1 MQQFETSDASS
12 CFINVLLLQVA
23 VYGEQQDS
31 SFIRIVLLAA
41 VSVTTLAS
49 IFSML
54 RRKSAV
60 GQTELT
66 DVRQPLSRDRNNTV

>member
-1 MQQFETSDASS
+1 M
-12 CFINVLLLQVA
+12 
-23 VYGEQQDS
+23 YGEQQGS
-31 SFIRIVLLAA
+31 PFIRIVLLAA

-66 DVRQPLSRDRNNTV
+66 DVRQPLSRDRNNTA